1 MAIPHPVC
9 FIHLTRDPSP
19 NPSPCIHPGINET
32 GSSADELE
40 GDAATLEVHLDDTDT
55 DMLVD
60 FEDIGGTGDP
70 AAASV
75 RTGGT
80 HT

>member
-40 GDAATLEVHLDDTDT
+40 GDAAALEVDIDDADA
-55 DMLVD
+55 DVLVD
-60 FEDIGGTGDP
+60 FEDITGTGDT

-80 HT
+80 HA

>member
-1 MAIPHPVC
+1 MSSRRSC
-9 FIHLTRDPSP
+9 EKCD
-19 NPSPCIHPGINET
+19 
-32 GSSADELE
+32 GSAEE
-40 GDAATLEVHLDDTDT
+40 FQGDAAALEVDIDDEDA
-55 DMLVD
+55 DVLVD

-70 AAASV
+70 AATSV